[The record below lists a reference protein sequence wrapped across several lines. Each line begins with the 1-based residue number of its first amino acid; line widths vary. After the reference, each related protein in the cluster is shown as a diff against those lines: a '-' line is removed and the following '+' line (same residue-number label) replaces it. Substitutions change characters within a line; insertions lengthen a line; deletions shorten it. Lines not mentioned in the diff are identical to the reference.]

1 VWDKIFCVN
10 ISQIETGHT
19 TLGVIATNSN
29 SPIDTEY
36 NLGAQ
41 PNLRKDQPNLRTT
54 TKLACVLKVFTT
66 EFFLFRAKFLQLES
80 CCSGQSLYNYKS
92 LRLSLALASTSKVL
106 KKKVL
111 V

>member
-1 VWDKIFCVN
+1 MFDKIVTLCCY
-10 ISQIETGHT
+10 SQIETGHT
-19 TLGVIATNSN
+19 TREFTVNSS

-36 NLGAQ
+36 NLGS
-41 PNLRKDQPNLRTT
+41 QPNLRTI